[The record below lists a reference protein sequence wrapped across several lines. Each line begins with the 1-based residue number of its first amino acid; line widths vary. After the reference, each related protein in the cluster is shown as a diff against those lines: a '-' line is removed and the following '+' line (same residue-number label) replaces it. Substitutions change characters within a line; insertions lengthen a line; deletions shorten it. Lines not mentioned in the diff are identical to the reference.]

1 MESREVRRLDIDSRS
16 EYTARMH
23 RVVEHIDRHLDEPL
37 ELETLA
43 SVANFS
49 PFHFHRLFSSWM
61 GETLGDYVR
70 RRRLELGA
78 QRLIGQ
84 PAVPVLEV
92 ALSVGFGSTEAFAR
106 AFKTRFGLTPSS
118 WRSAKDRNR
127 SQVNSKPGQASSA
140 AGRDHG
146 VMQTHIEEASMN
158 VKLIDRKPT
167 TVAYLRHVGPY
178 GPDLSRFWQ
187 ETVYPWMQTNELLD
201 RPRYGISLDDPG
213 ITAPEKCRYDA
224 AVEVEPG
231 FVGAGQ
237 HLTTSIP
244 GGKYAAA
251 RFRGTAAEIGDA
263 WMAVLR
269 DWLPGSGL
277 QLDARPL
284 FEYYPTDVTM
294 DHATGVY
301 ECDICIPVLKL

>member
-1 MESREVRRLDIDSRS
+1 
-16 EYTARMH
+16 MH
-23 RVVEHIDRHLDEPL
+23 RVVEHIDRHLDESL
-37 ELETLA
+37 ELDQLA

-49 PFHFHRLFSSWM
+49 PFHFHRLFSAWM
-61 GETLGDYVR
+61 GETLGEYVR

-78 QRLIGQ
+78 QRLISQ
-84 PAVPVLEV
+84 PAVPVLQV
-92 ALSVGFGSTEAFAR
+92 ALTVGFGSTEAFAR
-106 AFKTRFGLTPSS
+106 AFKARFGLTPSS
-118 WRSAKDRNR
+118 WRTAKHRNR
-127 SQVNSKPGQASSA
+127 DQLNRKPGQADA
-140 AGRDHG
+140 IVRRDDE
-146 VMQTHIEEASMN
+146 VSKYLEEASMN

-178 GPDLSRFWQ
+178 GPELSQFWQ
-187 ETVYPWMQTNELLD
+187 DTVYPWMQTNSLVG

-224 AVEVEPG
+224 AVEVEPD

-237 HLTTSIP
+237 HLKTSIP

-251 RFRGTAAEIGDA
+251 RVTGTAAEIGDA
-263 WMAVLR
+263 WMTLLR

-284 FEYYPTDVTM
+284 FEYYAPDMTM
-294 DHATGVY
+294 DRETGAI
-301 ECDICIPVLKL
+301 ECEIYIPVTKL

>member
-1 MESREVRRLDIDSRS
+1 
-16 EYTARMH
+16 MH

-37 ELETLA
+37 ELDTLA
-43 SVANFS
+43 GVANFS
-49 PFHFHRLFSSWM
+49 PFHFHRLFSAWM

-78 QRLIGQ
+78 QRLISQ
-84 PAVPVLEV
+84 PAVPVLQV

-106 AFKTRFGLTPSS
+106 AFKSRFGRTPSS
-118 WRSAKDRNR
+118 WRTAKDRNR
-127 SQVNSKPGQASSA
+127 GQVNRKPGQAA
-140 AGRDHG
+140 QTAGRNHE
-146 VMQTHIEEASMN
+146 VSTSHSLEAPMN

-167 TVAYLRHVGPY
+167 AVAYLRHVGPY

-187 ETVYPWMQTNELLD
+187 ETVYPWMETNRLVG

-213 ITAPEKCRYDA
+213 VTAPEKCRYDA

-231 FVGAGQ
+231 FAGAGQ
-237 HLTTSIP
+237 HVTTSIP

-251 RFRGTAAEIGDA
+251 RFRGTAAEMGEA
-263 WMAVLR
+263 WMALLR

-284 FEYYPTDVTM
+284 FEYYPTEVTM
-294 DHATGVY
+294 DHETGVL
-301 ECDICIPVLKL
+301 ECDMCIAVTKL

>member
-1 MESREVRRLDIDSRS
+1 
-16 EYTARMH
+16 MH

-43 SVANFS
+43 AVANFS
-49 PFHFHRLFSSWM
+49 PFHFHRLFSAWM
-61 GETLGDYVR
+61 GETLGDYLR

-78 QRLIGQ
+78 QRLVSQ
-84 PAVPVLEV
+84 PAVPVLHV

-106 AFKTRFGLTPSS
+106 AFKTRFGVTPSS
-118 WRSAKDRNR
+118 WRTAKDRNR
-127 SQVNSKPGQASSA
+127 SQANRKPGQA
-140 AGRDHG
+140 G
-146 VMQTHIEEASMN
+146 VLTRPDDEVSKYSQEASMN

-178 GPDLSRFWQ
+178 GPELSEFW
-187 ETVYPWMQTNELLD
+187 EGTVLPWMQTNRLLG

-213 ITAPEKCRYDA
+213 ITAPERLRYDA
-224 AVEVEPG
+224 AIEVEPD

-237 HLTTSIP
+237 HQKTSIP

-251 RFRGTAAEIGDA
+251 RFNGTGAELGDA
-263 WMAVLR
+263 WMALLR
-269 DWLPGSGL
+269 DWLPSSGL

-284 FEYYPTDVTM
+284 FEYYAPDMTM
-294 DHATGVY
+294 DHETGAF
-301 ECDICIPVLKL
+301 ECDICIPVTKL

>member
-1 MESREVRRLDIDSRS
+1 
-16 EYTARMH
+16 MH
-23 RVVEHIDRHLDEPL
+23 RVVEHIDQHLDEPL

-43 SVANFS
+43 AVAHFS
-49 PFHFHRLFSSWM
+49 PFHFHRLFSAWM
-61 GETLGDYVR
+61 GETLGEYVR
-70 RRRLELGA
+70 RRRLEIAA
-78 QRLIGQ
+78 QRLVSQ
-84 PAVPVLEV
+84 PAVPVLQV
-92 ALSVGFGSTEAFAR
+92 ALSVGFASAEAFAR
-106 AFKTRFGLTPSS
+106 AFKTRFGSAPSS
-118 WRSAKDRNR
+118 WRVSEDSNR
-127 SQVNSKPGQASSA
+127 GQANRKPDQA
-140 AGRDHG
+140 AAPARRKDE
-146 VMQTHIEEASMN
+146 VSKYLQEASMN
-158 VKLIDRKPT
+158 VKLVDRQPT

-178 GPDLSRFWQ
+178 GPELSDFWQ
-187 ETVYPWMQTNELLD
+187 ESVYPWMQTNHLLG

-251 RFRGTAAEIGDA
+251 SFRGTGAELGDA
-263 WMAVLR
+263 WMALLR

-284 FEYYPTDVTM
+284 FEYYGPDMTM
-294 DHATGVY
+294 DQETGTFQCEIYV
-301 ECDICIPVLKL
+301 PVTKL